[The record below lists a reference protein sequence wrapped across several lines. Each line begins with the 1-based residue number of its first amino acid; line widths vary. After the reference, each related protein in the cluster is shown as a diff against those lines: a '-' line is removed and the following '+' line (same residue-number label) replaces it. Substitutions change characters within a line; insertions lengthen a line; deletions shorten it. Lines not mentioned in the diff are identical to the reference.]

1 VSIVVRFNPTSLTR
15 DQYDEVITR
24 LQAQG
29 SFPPEG
35 LSYHI
40 FFGPDDALRV
50 SEVWDSHE
58 HFEAFGARLMP
69 ILEEVGIQF
78 SGPPDVLPVH
88 AVIQRPQTYV

>member
-1 VSIVVRFNPTSLTR
+1 MSIVVRFNPTNLTR
-15 DQYDEVITR
+15 EQYDEVITR

-29 SFPPEG
+29 GFPPEG

-40 FFGPDDALRV
+40 VFGPDDALTV

-58 HFEAFGARLMP
+58 HFDAFGPRLMP

-78 SGPPDVLPVH
+78 AGPPEVLPVL
-88 AVIQRPQTYV
+88 AVIQRPHAYS

>member
-1 VSIVVRFNPTSLTR
+1 MSIVVRFNPTSLTR
-15 DQYDEVITR
+15 EQYDEVITR

-29 SFPPEG
+29 DFPPEG

-40 FFGPDDALRV
+40 FFGPDDALKV

-58 HFEAFGARLMP
+58 QFEAFGPRLMP

-78 SGPPDVLPVH
+78 SGPPEAVPVH
-88 AVIQRPQTYV
+88 AVIQRPHAYS

>member
-15 DQYDEVITR
+15 EQYDEVITR

-29 SFPPEG
+29 DFPPEG

-40 FFGPDDALRV
+40 FFGPDDALKV

-58 HFEAFGARLMP
+58 QFEAFAPRLMP
-69 ILEEVGIQF
+69 ILEAVGIQF
-78 SGPPDVLPVH
+78 AGPPEALPVH
-88 AVIQRPQTYV
+88 AVIQRPHAYS

>member
-1 VSIVVRFNPTSLTR
+1 MSVVVRFTPTNLTI

-29 SFPPEG
+29 DFPPEG

-40 FFGPDDALRV
+40 LFGPDDALRV

-58 HFEAFGARLMP
+58 HFEAFGQRLMP

-78 SGPPDVLPVH
+78 SGPPEALPVQ
-88 AVIQRPQTYV
+88 AVIQRPHAYT